1 MRASFTHTTGL
12 PASSDI
18 KALFDLFDT
27 DKSGG
32 IELLE
37 LMNAAVMCGAGFK
50 SMEEAEKTFS
60 EVCMHHVDCQASS
73 LAAYYSYILR
83 RFTISSARRGRRRKY
98 HVGGVQGIPQ
108 ASLDSHRR
116 TALLKVLVAPV

>member
-1 MRASFTHTTGL
+1 MLLSA
-12 PASSDI
+12 PATIVYPAFGFSSSSDI

-60 EVCMHHVDCQASS
+60 EVCICQ
-73 LAAYYSYILR
+73 
-83 RFTISSARRGRRRKY
+83 
-98 HVGGVQGIPQ
+98 
-108 ASLDSHRR
+108 
-116 TALLKVLVAPV
+116 